1 MLHEEVIAVHCE
13 AQATTINNV
22 CGKALMLVQM
32 AEPKT
37 TTLNKVSLKRAKLF
51 IFVTKS
57 PYENVWGS
65 EIVVT
70 RIPNLGSR
78 RT

>member
-1 MLHEEVIAVHCE
+1 M
-13 AQATTINNV
+13 
-22 CGKALMLVQM
+22 CGKELTSVQI
-32 AEPKT
+32 AEPGKHHG
-37 TTLNKVSLKRAKLF
+37 LKEARLF

-65 EIVVT
+65 EVIAP
-70 RIPNLGSR
+70 RIPNLGNR